1 MDTVAKTPLRADA
14 LRNRDRIISAARLV
28 FAEQGSRAALD
39 EIART
44 AGVGNATLYRHFP
57 CRAELMSQVMRDVV
71 ERIAG
76 HARAALDEGRDAFDV
91 LCQVLLATIDERL
104 GVLCTALGAM
114 TMEEDPELFAARDR
128 LTAVTEQLVQRAQ
141 RNGALRA
148 DVSTGDLVMATARLT
163 RPLPEGGGGW
173 NEEHARR
180 HLLIFLDGLR
190 GPGVFEL
197 PGSAP
202 TMEDFRCSS

>member
-1 MDTVAKTPLRADA
+1 MDIVAKAPLRADA
-14 LRNRDRIISAARLV
+14 LRNRDRIVSAARQV
-28 FAEQGSRAALD
+28 FAAQGPQAALD

-57 CRAELMSQVMRDVV
+57 CRADLMSQVMREVI

-76 HARAALDEGRDAFDV
+76 RAQAALDEGRDAFDV
-91 LCQVLLATIDERL
+91 LSQVLLATIDEQV
-104 GVLCTALGAM
+104 GALCTVLGAM
-114 TMEEDPELFAARDR
+114 AMEEDPELRAARDR
-128 LTAVTEQLVQRAQ
+128 LTAVTEQLVHRSQRS
-141 RNGALRA
+141 GALRA
-148 DVSTGDLVMATARLT
+148 DVSAGDLVMATARLT
-163 RPLPEGGGGW
+163 RPLPDGGGGW

-190 GPGVFEL
+190 GPGTHEL
-197 PGSAP
+197 PGRAP